1 MALSLAEF
9 EAQIAAATTA
19 EQKVDTLNE
28 LAALFDPR
36 DPQQS
41 LAFAQRAVALA
52 AATNYTPGLA
62 KGESSLGKSNI
73 RLGRLDQAML
83 HYTNALAEYEKLGH
97 AERIA
102 AMLVSIGFL
111 HYSLGD
117 YASAQQAYL
126 RSMEFSPGVSPR
138 MESQALNN
146 IAINY
151 IELGDF
157 TNALDYLLRS
167 LALARASKEAISTSA
182 VLDSLADLHLRM
194 RDLPKALEYAQESL
208 TLARTENLDFDI
220 NLGISLITLGKIY
233 LAMQDYPQAVL
244 CFQEAAT
251 VSGEVTANHR
261 IATALHMLGVTFRCQ
276 GEFHKATCVLEY
288 VLNLTQELGTRPLQ
302 ADCLGELAQCYKALS
317 NYQQAL
323 AYYEQFHETK
333 ESIFN
338 ERTATRFKTLQIV
351 HEVEKA
357 RKEAELY
364 QLRNVELQHEI
375 EQREHAQA
383 ALEDLATKDPLTGLF
398 NRRHFF
404 TLATK
409 QFTQAL
415 SYRRPLSVLLLDVDH
430 FKLVNDTYGHRTG
443 DQALQSVAEQLRR
456 GLRVTD
462 IISRYAGDEF
472 IILLPETDGEQA
484 IQVAERLRFRIE
496 AQELVASISPARI
509 TISFGV
515 ATLDAETQNLDEL
528 LEYADQALYI
538 AKQLGRNNV
547 QSYTTV
553 IH

>member
-1 MALSLAEF
+1 MVLSLAEF
-9 EAQIAAATTA
+9 EVQSLAALPA
-19 EQKVDTLNE
+19 EQKVDELN
-28 LAALFDPR
+28 A
-36 DPQQS
+36 
-41 LAFAQRAVALA
+41 RAERLEPEEPERCMALA
-52 AATNYTPGLA
+52 QQAVTLAHSVDYPVGLA
-62 KGESSLGKSNI
+62 QGEALLGKCNI

-83 HYTNALAEYEKLGH
+83 HYANALVAYEKLGQY
-97 AERIA
+97 ERIA

-126 RSMEFSPGVSPR
+126 RSMEFSLDVSPCL
-138 MESQALNN
+138 ESQALNN

-157 TNALDYLLRS
+157 NNAQDYLLRS
-167 LALARASKEAISTSA
+167 LALARSCQEALSIAA
-182 VLDSLADLHLRM
+182 VLDSLANLHLRM
-194 RDLPKALEYAQESL
+194 HDLPKALAYAQESV

-220 NLGISLITLGKIY
+220 SQGISLITLGKIY
-233 LAMQDYPQAVL
+233 LAMQDYRQAVN

-251 VSGEVTANHR
+251 ISSEVTLNHR

-276 GEFHKATCVLEY
+276 GEFHKATIVLDY
-288 VLNLTQELGTRPLQ
+288 VLHLTQALGTRPLQ
-302 ADCLGELAQCYKALS
+302 ADCLGELAQSHKALG

-323 AYYEQFHETK
+323 EYYEQFHKTK

-338 ERTATRFKTLQIV
+338 ECTDTRFKMLQIV
-351 HEVEKA
+351 HQVEKA

-364 QLRNVELQHEI
+364 QLRNVELQREI
-375 EQREHAQA
+375 EQRERAQA

-404 TLATK
+404 NLATK
-409 QFTQAL
+409 QLTQAL
-415 SYRRPLSVLLLDVDH
+415 SYQRPLSLILLDIDH
-430 FKLVNDTYGHRTG
+430 FKQVNDTYGHRAG

-456 GLRVTD
+456 AMRITD
-462 IISRYAGDEF
+462 VVARYGGDEF
-472 IILLPETDGEQA
+472 IILLPETDGEA
-484 IQVAERLRFRIE
+484 VIQMAERLRLRIE
-496 AQELVASISPARI
+496 AQGLITSISPVRI

-515 ATLDAETQNLDEL
+515 AALEPDIHDLDQLLD
-528 LEYADQALYI
+528 YADQALYI

-547 QSYTTV
+547 QSFTTV